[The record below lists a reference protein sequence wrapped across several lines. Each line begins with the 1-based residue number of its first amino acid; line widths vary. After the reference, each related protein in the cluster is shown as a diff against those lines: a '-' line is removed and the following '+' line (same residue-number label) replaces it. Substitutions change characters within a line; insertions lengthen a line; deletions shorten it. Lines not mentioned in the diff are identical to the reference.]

1 MGFNNEGAA
10 AVARRLD
17 QRRNRGG
24 IVGVNIGANKDA
36 EDRIAD
42 YATGV
47 RWFGPRASYLT
58 VNISSPNTP
67 GLRSLQSRDDLV
79 RLLDR
84 VNEARHKLP
93 RRLPIF
99 LKIAPDLNEKEL
111 ADVVAS
117 TAKGEVD
124 AVIISNTTLA
134 RPALLSRHAKE
145 QGGLSGK
152 PLFELSTRQL
162 ALFHQMSGGRIRLI
176 GAGGISD
183 VETAWTKILAG
194 ASLLQIYSALVY
206 QGPQLVTQILEGIAQ
221 KLRENHLIN
230 ISEAVGLQSQQ
241 LARG

>member
-1 MGFNNEGAA
+1 
-10 AVARRLD
+10 
-17 QRRNRGG
+17 
-24 IVGVNIGANKDA
+24 
-36 EDRIAD
+36 
-42 YATGV
+42 
-47 RWFGPRASYLT
+47 
-58 VNISSPNTP
+58 
-67 GLRSLQSRDDLV
+67 
-79 RLLDR
+79 
-84 VNEARHKLP
+84 
-93 RRLPIF
+93 
-99 LKIAPDLNEKEL
+99 
-111 ADVVAS
+111 
-117 TAKGEVD
+117 
-124 AVIISNTTLA
+124 
-134 RPALLSRHAKE
+134 LSRHAKE

-194 ASLLQIYSALVY
+194 ASLLQLYSALVY